1 MKPWVTAAGFFSI
14 LLALAVVDASLTES
28 TAPEAETPP
37 PRPPPVEGAPASD
50 TPLPE
55 EAPAPELPAQSRPDV
70 LAILDAQDITA
81 EGTNELSLLRRV
93 VPPGFPVETR
103 VLLQEGD
110 RLGLLSWTETPDAEV
125 FFLSLKEALHESF
138 SPDVRDL
145 LDGVL
150 EREGKIPSFTLTFL
164 DPTIS
169 SERITFLRNGQRLYE
184 LRITEGREDVGTA
197 LVDALS
203 E

>member
-1 MKPWVTAAGFFSI
+1 MKPWVTAAGFFSV
-14 LLALAVVDASLTES
+14 LLVLAVVDASLTENNV
-28 TAPEAETPP
+28 PEPETPP
-37 PRPPPVEGAPASD
+37 PQPPPVEGAPDA
-50 TPLPE
+50 PLPE

-70 LAILDAQDITA
+70 LAILDMQGITA

-103 VLLQEGD
+103 VLLREGD

-138 SPDVRDL
+138 SPEVRDL

-150 EREGKIPSFTLTFL
+150 EREGKLPSFTLTFL

-184 LRITEGREDVGTA
+184 LRITEGREDIGTA